1 MVGVQR
7 PQRSCLLDFALRIA
21 LVGLWAV
28 QSAEARV
35 LPSVK
40 ARAPKIEVPRAADLP
55 SDEEL
60 VRQAARIGEVRFDA
74 RELFDAASADEDTSL
89 ARLGNRLHITT
100 RQSTIEDQL
109 LFRSG
114 DLYQP
119 GLLDESARILRDT
132 RYLRDA
138 QVRPVAFHDGV
149 VDVEVTTQDVWT
161 FNPGISFGRKGGEN
175 SSGFELEELNF
186 LGTGTQFGIGF
197 KSDVDRDSKLI
208 HYRDRQLGSSWWDLD
223 AGYSDNSDG
232 RMAEF
237 SLAHPFYCLG
247 SRWASGVSFLDDQR
261 TDSRYDLGEVV
272 DQFQAHENYSTI
284 YWGRSGGL
292 KDGWARRLSV
302 GLTYEDHAFS
312 PVPGAAAAPALLP
325 SDRTL
330 VYPWIGGEW
339 VEDAFYTAR
348 NRNQIEKTEDYSLG
362 WRVRAQL
369 GYATESLGADRNA
382 VMLAATVS
390 KGLELSERQSL
401 SFGVDTRG
409 RLESGEIA
417 GGLFTADA
425 RYYFRQSPR
434 RLLFLNLSATVG
446 ANLDA
451 DQQILLG
458 GDNGLR
464 GYPLRYQSGEGRWL
478 FTAEQRL
485 FTNWYPFQLFNVGGA
500 VFYDMGASFGHDPL
514 GTPSQGL
521 LRDVG
526 FGLRLGTSR
535 SALGNVLHIDVAYPL
550 DGEDSVRKVQFLIET
565 KKSF

>member
-1 MVGVQR
+1 MVGTRR
-7 PQRSCLLDFALRIA
+7 PDRSFLVGVALGIA
-21 LVGLWAV
+21 LIGLCAA
-28 QSAEARV
+28 QAQAKV

-40 ARAPKIEVPRAADLP
+40 ARAPKPEQARVWNLP

-60 VRQAARIGEVRFDA
+60 QRQGARIGEIRFDE
-74 RELFDAASADEDTSL
+74 RDLFDTEAADEDTSL
-89 ARLGNRLHITT
+89 ARLGNKLHITT
-100 RQSTIEDQL
+100 RRSTIEDQL
-109 LFRSG
+109 LFKSG
-114 DLYQP
+114 DLYRP
-119 GLLDESARILRDT
+119 GLIEESARILRDT

-138 QVRPVAFHDGV
+138 LIRPVAYHDGV
-149 VDVEVTTQDVWT
+149 VDLEVTTQDVWT
-161 FNPGISFGRKGGEN
+161 FNPGISFGRKGGAN
-175 SSGFELEELNF
+175 TSGFELEELNF
-186 LGTGTQFGIGF
+186 LGTGTQLGIGF

-208 HYRDRQLGSSWWDLD
+208 HFRDRQLGSSWWDLD
-223 AGYSDNSDG
+223 TGYSDNSDG
-232 RMAEF
+232 RKAEF
-237 SLAHPFYCLG
+237 SLDHPFYSLDT
-247 SRWASGVSFLDDQR
+247 RWAAGVSFLDDQR

-272 DQFQAHENYSTI
+272 DQFQTHESFSTI

-292 KDGWARRLSV
+292 RDGWTRRLSF
-302 GLTYEDHAFS
+302 GLTCEDHAFGA
-312 PVPGAAAAPALLP
+312 VPGEATAPALLP

-330 VYPWIGGEW
+330 VYPWIGAEW

-362 WRVRAQL
+362 WRARAQL
-369 GYATESLGADRNA
+369 GYATESLGSDRNA
-382 VMLAATVS
+382 VMLAATVT
-390 KGLELSERQSL
+390 KGLELSERQTL

-417 GGLFTADA
+417 GGTLTADA

-434 RLLFLNLSATVG
+434 RLLFLNLSATTG
-446 ANLDA
+446 FNLDA

-485 FTNWYPFQLFNVGGA
+485 FTNWYPFQMFNVGGA
-500 VFYDMGASFGHDPL
+500 VFYDMGASFGRDPL

-526 FGLRLGTSR
+526 FGLRLGSAR

-550 DGEDSVRKVQFLIET
+550 DGDSSVKKIQFLVET
-565 KKSF
+565 RKSF

>member
-1 MVGVQR
+1 MVGIRR
-7 PQRSCLLDFALRIA
+7 PDRSYLVGIA
-21 LVGLWAV
+21 LGIALAGLCAT
-28 QSAEARV
+28 EAQAKV

-40 ARAPKIEVPRAADLP
+40 ARAPNPEPPRAADIP

-60 VRQAARIGEVRFDA
+60 QRQGARIGEIRFDE
-74 RELFDAASADEDTSL
+74 RDLFDTEAADEDTSL
-89 ARLGNRLHITT
+89 ARLGNKLHITT
-100 RQSTIEDQL
+100 RRSTIEDQL
-109 LFRSG
+109 LFKSG

-119 GLLDESARILRDT
+119 GLIEESARILRDT

-138 QVRPVAFHDGV
+138 QIRPVAFHDGV
-149 VDVEVTTQDVWT
+149 VDLEVTTQDVWT

-186 LGTGTQFGIGF
+186 LGTGTQLGIGF

-208 HYRDRQLGSSWWDLD
+208 HFRDRQLGSSWWDLD
-223 AGYSDNSDG
+223 TGYSDNSDG
-232 RMAEF
+232 RAVQF
-237 SLAHPFYCLG
+237 SLDHPFYCLG
-247 SRWASGVSFLDDQR
+247 SRWAAGVSLLDDER

-272 DQFQAHENYSTI
+272 DRFQTHESLSTI

-312 PVPGAAAAPALLP
+312 AVPGAAATPTLLP

-330 VYPWIGGEW
+330 VYPWIGAEW

-362 WRVRAQL
+362 WRARAQL
-369 GYATESLGADRNA
+369 GYATESLGSDRNA

-401 SFGVDTRG
+401 SFGLDTRG
-409 RLESGEIA
+409 RLEDGEVA
-417 GGLFTADA
+417 GGLLTADA

-434 RLLFLNLSATVG
+434 RLLFLNLSATAG
-446 ANLDA
+446 SNLDA

-485 FTNWYPFQLFNVGGA
+485 FTNWYPFQMFNVGGA
-500 VFYDMGASFGHDPL
+500 VFYDMGASFGRDPL

-521 LRDVG
+521 LRDIG
-526 FGLRLGTSR
+526 FGLRLGSSR
-535 SALGNVLHIDVAYPL
+535 SALGNVLHIDIAYPL
-550 DGEDSVRKVQFLIET
+550 DGDSSVQKIQFLVET

>member
-1 MVGVQR
+1 MVGIR
-7 PQRSCLLDFALRIA
+7 RAERSITAVFALGIT
-21 LVGLWAV
+21 LIGLCKVEVA
-28 QSAEARV
+28 QARL

-40 ARAPKIEVPRAADLP
+40 ARAPTPEPPRAENLP
-55 SDEEL
+55 SDDEL
-60 VRQAARIGEVRFDA
+60 QRQGARIGEIRFDA
-74 RELFDAASADEDTSL
+74 RDLFDTEASDEDTSL
-89 ARLGNRLHITT
+89 ARVGNKLHITT

-109 LFRSG
+109 LFKGG
-114 DLYQP
+114 DLYRP
-119 GLLDESARILRDT
+119 GLIEESARILRDT

-138 QVRPVAFHDGV
+138 VIRPVAFHDGV
-149 VDVEVTTQDVWT
+149 VDLEVTTQDVWT
-161 FNPGISFGRKGGEN
+161 FNPGISFGRKGGAN
-175 SSGFELEELNF
+175 STGFELEELNF
-186 LGTGTQFGIGF
+186 LGTGTQLGIGF

-223 AGYSDNSDG
+223 VGYADNSDG
-232 RMAEF
+232 RKAEF
-237 SLAHPFYCLG
+237 SFDHPFYSLDT
-247 SRWASGVSFLDDQR
+247 RWAAGVSFLDDER
-261 TDSRYDLGEVV
+261 TDSRYDLGEIV
-272 DQFQAHENYSTI
+272 DQFDTHEKFSTI

-292 KDGWARRLSV
+292 RDGWSRRMSF
-302 GLTYEDHAFS
+302 GLTHEDHAFS
-312 PVPGAAAAPALLP
+312 AVPGAIEPTALLP

-362 WRVRAQL
+362 WRARAQL
-369 GYATESLGADRNA
+369 GYATESLGSDRNA
-382 VMLAATVS
+382 FMFAATVT

-401 SFGVDTRG
+401 SFGADTRG
-409 RLESGEIA
+409 RLEQGEVA
-417 GGLFTADA
+417 GGLLTADA

-434 RLLFLNLSATVG
+434 RLLFLNLSAT
-446 ANLDA
+446 ASSNLDT
-451 DQQILLG
+451 DQQVLLG

-500 VFYDMGASFGHDPL
+500 VFYDMGASWGRDPL

-521 LRDVG
+521 LRDIG
-526 FGLRLGTSR
+526 FGLRLGTAR

-550 DGEDSVRKVQFLIET
+550 DGDSSVRKIQFLVET

>member
-1 MVGVQR
+1 MVGIRR
-7 PQRSCLLDFALRIA
+7 PERSYLVVFAIGFALI
-21 LVGLWAV
+21 GLCAT
-28 QSAEARV
+28 QAQAKV
-35 LPSVK
+35 LPSFK
-40 ARAPKIEVPRAADLP
+40 ARAPKAEPLRDADLP

-60 VRQAARIGEVRFDA
+60 QRQGARIGEIRFDE
-74 RELFDAASADEDTSL
+74 RDLFDTEAADEDTSM
-89 ARLGNRLHITT
+89 ARLGNKLHITT

-109 LFRSG
+109 LFKSG
-114 DLYQP
+114 DLYRP
-119 GLLDESARILRDT
+119 GLIEESARILRDT

-138 QVRPVAFHDGV
+138 LIRPVAFHDGV
-149 VDVEVTTQDVWT
+149 VDLEVMTQDVWT
-161 FNPGISFGRKGGEN
+161 FNPGISFGRKGGAN

-186 LGTGTQFGIGF
+186 LGTGTQLGVGF

-208 HYRDRQLGSSWWDLD
+208 HFRDRQLGSSWWDLD
-223 AGYSDNSDG
+223 TGYSDNSDG
-232 RMAEF
+232 RKAVF
-237 SLAHPFYCLG
+237 SLDHSFYSLDT
-247 SRWASGVSFLDDQR
+247 RWAAGVSLLADQR

-272 DQFQAHENYSTI
+272 DQFQTHEKFSTI

-292 KDGWARRLSV
+292 RDGWARRLSV
-302 GLTYEDHAFS
+302 GLTYEDHAFGA
-312 PVPGAAAAPALLP
+312 VPGAATSPTLLP
-325 SDRTL
+325 SGRTL

-362 WRVRAQL
+362 WRARAQV
-369 GYATESLGADRNA
+369 GYATEALGSDRNA
-382 VMLAATVS
+382 VMLAATAT
-390 KGLELSERQSL
+390 KGLELSERQTL

-409 RLESGEIA
+409 RLESGGIA

-434 RLLFLNLSATVG
+434 RLLFLNLSATAG
-446 ANLDA
+446 SNLDA
-451 DQQILLG
+451 DQQILIG

-500 VFYDMGASFGHDPL
+500 VFYDMGKSFGRDPL

-535 SALGNVLHIDVAYPL
+535 SALGNVLHMDVAYPL